1 MVTEVSV
8 DNTALNS
15 SSFYYSLNMLKLLK
29 GMGLST
35 EEEVQKTADSLAE
48 HYGVTDIYYR

>member
-1 MVTEVSV
+1 MN
-8 DNTALNS
+8 NTAVNN

-29 GMGLST
+29 GMGLIT
-35 EEEVQKTADSLAE
+35 EEEAQKTMDSLAE

>member
-1 MVTEVSV
+1 MN
-8 DNTALNS
+8 NTAVNN

-29 GMGLST
+29 GMGLIT
-35 EEEVQKTADSLAE
+35 EEEAQKTADSLAE